1 MKIVL
6 LSEEQIRLEPTGVA
20 MVVEAV
26 DETQQY
32 SPFHMLASALAYC
45 TFSVMA
51 SWATHTKQPIDDL
64 AINVRWRFSDDQ
76 PKRVSEFRMTY
87 EWPSLPA
94 RKANAARRVAE
105 LCTIHATLKHP
116 PEISIEVSSATAN
129 GSAEQR
135 EPGSPA
141 IASSEAA

>member
-1 MKIVL
+1 MRIVL
-6 LSEEQIRLEPTGVA
+6 LSEEEIRLEPTSVP
-20 MVVEAV
+20 MVVEAL
-26 DETQQY
+26 DATQEY

-87 EWPSLPA
+87 EWPSLPGK
-94 RKANAARRVAE
+94 KANAARRVAE
-105 LCTIHATLKHP
+105 MCTIHATLKHP
-116 PEISIEVSSATAN
+116 PEIAIEVSSATAN
-129 GSAEQR
+129 GAAEQR
-135 EPGSPA
+135 GPGAPA
-141 IASSEAA
+141 TASIEAA